1 MTLLVL
7 LTRWPAA
14 DPRQGPI
21 VGRCE
26 VESDEEVMC
35 LADKGAQWPRAVAIE
50 LHKVARDLI
59 KRNRSRRITITAA
72 RRRLESLVEA
82 HLQPAPADALER
94 ECILCM
100 SAPRHVRFEC
110 GHSAMCRIVTFM
122 QRCRSSSSALGIVL
136 SSSPC
141 TTSCQIHPYHLPARL
156 HTRCLVPA
164 TFTGARTNSAGV

>member
-72 RRRLESLVEA
+72 RQRLESLVEA

-110 GHSAMCRIVTFM
+110 GHSAMCRSCVVAFM
-122 QRCRSSSSALGIVL
+122 QRARPVCPHCRRRVTQAGLIV
-136 SSSPC
+136 SDDVA
-141 TTSCQIHPYHLPARL
+141 HED
-156 HTRCLVPA
+156 
-164 TFTGARTNSAGV
+164 TFIQPLRR